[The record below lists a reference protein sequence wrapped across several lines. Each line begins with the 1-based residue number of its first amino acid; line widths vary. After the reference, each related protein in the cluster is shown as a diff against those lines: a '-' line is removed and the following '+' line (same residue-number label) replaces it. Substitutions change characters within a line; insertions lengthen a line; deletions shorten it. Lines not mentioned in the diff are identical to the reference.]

1 MGQAQAIAALAAQGL
16 DAVAAPNRRSLL
28 EILLRLQWLLM
39 IENPSDRQGALD
51 AMIEEERRLAK
62 SGQQHYI
69 DMGLIVP
76 PPVGDFDGVAT
87 LPTSEQAL
95 VQQAKKLVEAAKAA
109 NGVGPYVR
117 WRDDTQYTHATV
129 RLAAANAPAAP
140 ACTLGRGVPPTW
152 DDEFEALLMLLIGI
166 VGYTLRLL
174 VDDGV
179 TKDSAGRFFDAFF
192 DGIRKAI

>member
-1 MGQAQAIAALAAQGL
+1 MGQAQAITVLAAQDL

-51 AMIEEERRLAK
+51 AMIEEEKRLAR
-62 SGQQHYI
+62 SGQLHYV
-69 DMGLIVP
+69 DMGLIIP
-76 PPVGDFDGVAT
+76 PPLGDLDRVAT
-87 LPTSEQAL
+87 LPTSERAL

-117 WRDDTQYTHATV
+117 WRQDTKYSHATV
-129 RLAAANAPAAP
+129 LLAAANAPAMSSR
-140 ACTLGRGVPPTW
+140 TLGRGVPPTW
-152 DDEFEALLMLLIGI
+152 DDEFEALLMMLIGI

-179 TKDSAGRFFDAFF
+179 AKDSAGRFFDAFF
-192 DGIRKAI
+192 DGIRRAV